1 MTRHQWTPDRVID
14 AELAAAVVAD
24 QFPDL
29 AGLPVRRFGEGWD
42 NVLYAVGDEWLFR
55 FIHRSVALPGARR
68 ELAVLTEL
76 ADSLPLPIPHPVHI
90 GTPTAEVPWPFWGTR
105 VIPGSELAEAGLDD
119 DARVGVARSMGEF
132 LRALHGPELA
142 ESVTAAAEAAG
153 APLPVDP
160 MRRAD
165 PSHTAAQARETLARL
180 VAAGVGVGASIDAD
194 ADADADA
201 YVDDDVCA
209 DRAAA
214 AGPGGFVDG
223 GSSVLA
229 LPYEALE
236 NLLTTAEAV
245 GAPTGRPVLVH
256 GDLHV
261 RHVLMAP
268 AGEAT
273 GVVDW
278 GDTALGDPA
287 VDLMLVYAAF
297 AGDARAAFFD
307 AYGEVDAATA
317 LRARALAVRVCTLLL
332 EYALAEQYTALA
344 AESWACLCRAVA

>member
-1 MTRHQWTPDRVID
+1 MTRHQWTPDRVVD
-14 AELAAAVVAD
+14 AELAAAVVTD

-76 ADSLPLPIPHPVHI
+76 ADSLPLPIPHPIHI

-105 VIPGSELAEAGLDD
+105 AIPGVELAEAGLDD
-119 DARVGVARSMGEF
+119 DARVGVARSMGKF
-132 LRALHGPELA
+132 LRALHAPELA
-142 ESVTAAAEAAG
+142 VSVAAAAEAAG

-165 PSHTAAQARETLARL
+165 PRHTAAQARETLARL
-180 VAAGVGVGASIDAD
+180 AAAGVGVGVSIDAD

-201 YVDDDVCA
+201 DVRA

-214 AGPGGFVDG
+214 SGSGGFVDG
-223 GSSVLA
+223 ASSVSA

-245 GAPTGRPVLVH
+245 GAPTGGPVLVH

-261 RHVLMAP
+261 RHVLVAP

-307 AYGEVDAATA
+307 AYGEVAAATA
-317 LRARALAVRVCTLLL
+317 LRARALTVRVSTLLL
-332 EYALAEQYTALA
+332 EYALAEHYATLA
-344 AESWACLCRAVA
+344 AESLSSLRRVVT